1 MRISDWSSDVC
12 SADLTRKARTVADRL
27 RHLPGVIEAE
37 ASAAGTVRV
46 EFSRSE
52 TTEADISKALADIGV
67 QHRPAPGMPEAVAAK
82 PPRHD
87 HAEHDPGEG
96 KHEHAHGGLF
106 GPTTELI
113 FSLICGGAQI
123 GRQSCR
129 ERVCQDV

>member
-82 PPRHD
+82 PHRRS
-87 HAEHDPGEG
+87 EERRVG
-96 KHEHAHGGLF
+96 KECVS
-106 GPTTELI
+106 T
-113 FSLICGGAQI
+113 
-123 GRQSCR
+123 CR
-129 ERVCQDV
+129 SRWSPYH